1 MINALNE
8 NQVSNLNAVLLS
20 NLDEGAFFSQL
31 SAHFLGTTNEYKV
44 KVFEVFNDGST
55 LLRAIDGKA
64 KNKEKIR
71 EKGVGIAGYV
81 ARTKRAYYSNSAKRD
96 PLVSGLDR
104 DENVTA
110 ELCVPV
116 ISDGTIIATINFQS
130 IDENRNYSDNDVNN
144 VIETL
149 REIEHPIRNFKMYL
163 LAKHLNRELLL
174 KIEEKNKELS
184 TRTVANV
191 ANTQNEELEII
202 GRGDVF
208 NQMVAM
214 IKRVANEDF
223 PVLIQGANGSGKK
236 LAAKHIHSLSHRSRR
251 SCVIA
256 HCAAIDDY
264 SLEVEL
270 FGKRKKKGLI
280 EQANGG
286 TLVLHDVSELSLNLQ
301 AKILRVMVS
310 GEIFRVEGDEPIAVN
325 VRIVSTS
332 RKDLNEM
339 AVEGT
344 FKEDLLFR
352 LNTVNIQVPNL
363 KDRTDDIK
371 LLAEYYLNRGK
382 KSEESKML
390 TSTAVEKLN
399 NYSWPG
405 NIQELRSLMERTYA
419 LTDEKFIDENHL
431 PELGLGEHIQEE
443 PEEEFEA
450 QTLNELE
457 RKHIIRTLDHLGGNK
472 TRAAKTLGITVKTL
486 YNKLHSYGLVQ
497 PKL

>member
-1 MINALNE
+1 MTNAILE

-31 SAHFLGTTNEYKV
+31 SAHFVANTNEYKV
-44 KVFEVFNDGST
+44 LVYEVFSDGST
-55 LLRAIDGKA
+55 LLRAAQGKA
-64 KNKEKIR
+64 KNKEKIN
-71 EKGVGIAGYV
+71 EKGQGISGYV

-96 PLVSGLDR
+96 PLLSGIDR
-104 DENVTA
+104 DDKVQA

-116 ISDGTIIATINFQS
+116 ISDGNIIATVNFQS
-130 IDENRNYSDNDVNN
+130 DKEDRSYSEVDVNF
-144 VIETL
+144 VLKTL
-149 REIEHPIRNFKMYL
+149 NEIEHPVRNLKMYL
-163 LAKHLNRELLL
+163 LAKHLNRELLQ

-184 TRTVANV
+184 TRTAAVSSN
-191 ANTQNEELEII
+191 NYSEELEII
-202 GRGDVF
+202 GRGAAF
-208 NQMVAM
+208 NQLSNMVA
-214 IKRVANEDF
+214 RVAKEDF
-223 PVLIQGANGSGKK
+223 PVLVQGASGSGKK
-236 LAAKHIHSLSHRSRR
+236 LTAKHIHSLSARNNRQ
-251 SCVIA
+251 CVIA

-301 AKILRVMVS
+301 AKILRMMVS
-310 GEIFRVEGDEPIAVN
+310 GEIFRIEGEESIHVN
-325 VRIVSTS
+325 VRIISTS

-339 AVEGT
+339 ALEGT
-344 FKEDLLFR
+344 FREDLLFR
-352 LNTVNIQVPNL
+352 LNTVNLVVPNL

-382 KSEESKML
+382 TSDESKML
-390 TSTAVEKLN
+390 TSTAIEKLN
-399 NYSWPG
+399 GYSWPG

-419 LTDEKFIDENHL
+419 LSDVKFIDESHL
-431 PELGLGEHIQEE
+431 PELGAGEIAQET
-443 PEEEFEA
+443 PEEDFEA

-457 RKHIIRTLDHLGGNK
+457 KKHIIRTLEFLGGNK
-472 TRAAKTLGITVKTL
+472 TRAAKALGITVKTL

-497 PKL
+497 PKA